1 MKNYLNVSVY
11 ISSEQDESYKVRVT
25 SDQGQGSSTFVAPF
39 ALSDIEGAMFA
50 RSDSR
55 GFGIGDGKKPA
66 TGARS
71 VTDYGVELFE
81 ALFQG
86 ETRDL
91 LSRMEA
97 EARRLPNTGVRIRLS
112 LNLAGPNMAEI
123 AALPWE
129 VMTRRNDTPM
139 VISTQTVFVRS
150 LDTPRPVDPRPFT
163 PPLKILVLRS
173 NPDGSGV
180 LNLKRESDTLASI
193 WAKLPNVEVDFVEPV
208 KAKIL
213 DQLAQEDYH
222 VLHYMGHGD
231 FDADRG
237 GMLLLENE
245 DGSAHLVSATDF
257 AAWLHDEPLRL
268 VFLNACSTGATP
280 ERSGPHP
287 YTGVAAALINNGVPA
302 VVAMQFPISDQAA
315 IDFARTF
322 YFRISQGLPVDAA
335 AAEGRKALYS
345 NEASEWITPVLYLR
359 AGDGNLFS
367 ASAAGTGTSETAQ
380 VAQLVQTPVPP
391 APEPVTKPKIAAL
404 MSATAEPEPESKGI
418 LGFMSKSVLLA
429 ILGTLVTVIVLFGWV
444 VSSTDAPMTPDAAPV
459 AEAAPAPTTA
469 PETAA
474 SAQTA
479 IDAVT
484 VGQWQQE
491 AGFID
496 GTSAHILQTIGIE
509 DIQTLAASGDA
520 RAQYIEGLYWL
531 GVNQNYDAPP
541 WNQGTWDDAA
551 RQQAGVDYARV
562 TALSAEA
569 HFAPAQYQMALID
582 RFANGDGT
590 QPWSPVARDWLQQAA
605 DQGHVP
611 SANELAGR

>member
-1 MKNYLNVSVY
+1 MKNYLNVSVH
-11 ISSEQDESYKVRVT
+11 ISSASDNSYEVRVA

-39 ALSDIEGAMFA
+39 ALGDIQGAMFGTGA
-50 RSDSR
+50 SR
-55 GFGIGDGKKPA
+55 GFGTGDAKKAAPPP
-66 TGARS
+66 RS
-71 VTDYGVELFE
+71 VTDLGVELFE

-112 LNLAGPNMAEI
+112 LNLAGANMAEI

-129 VMTRRNDTPM
+129 VMTRRNNAPM

-150 LDTPRPVDPRPFT
+150 LDTPRPIDPRPFT

-173 NPDGSGV
+173 NPAGSGV
-180 LNLKRESDTLASI
+180 LNLKRESDALETI

-231 FDADRG
+231 FDSDHG
-237 GMLLLENE
+237 GMLLLEND

-322 YFRISQGLPVDAA
+322 YVRISQGLPVDAA

-345 NEASEWITPVLYLR
+345 NEATEWITPVLYLR

-367 ASAAGTGTSETAQ
+367 AAAAGPSPAASAQ
-380 VAQLVQTPVPP
+380 VTPLVPIPVPP
-391 APEPVTKPKIAAL
+391 APPKPKVATL
-404 MSATAEPEPESKGI
+404 MSAPAATEPKTTSEGALAFLSKP
-418 LGFMSKSVLLA
+418 VLLA
-429 ILGTLVTVIVLFGWV
+429 ILGTLVTVFGLFLWAVWPSDEPIV
-444 VSSTDAPMTPDAAPV
+444 TEPAPI
-459 AEAAPAPTTA
+459 AEAAAAVP
-469 PETAA
+469 AA
-474 SAQTA
+474 SPVETRALDA

-484 VGQWQQE
+484 VGQWAQE

-496 GTSAHILQTIGIE
+496 GTAAQIIQNIGIE
-509 DIQTLAASGDA
+509 DIQALAATGDA

-531 GVNQNYDAPP
+531 GVNQNYDAAP
-541 WNQGTWDDAA
+541 WAQERRDDAE
-551 RQQAGVDYARV
+551 RQQAGTVYARFM
-562 TALSAEA
+562 AQSAAA

-605 DQGHVP
+605 DQGHGP
-611 SANELAGR
+611 SAEELAGR

>member
-1 MKNYLNVSVY
+1 
-11 ISSEQDESYKVRVT
+11 
-25 SDQGQGSSTFVAPF
+25 
-39 ALSDIEGAMFA
+39 
-50 RSDSR
+50 
-55 GFGIGDGKKPA
+55 
-66 TGARS
+66 
-71 VTDYGVELFE
+71 
-81 ALFQG
+81 
-86 ETRDL
+86 
-91 LSRMEA
+91 
-97 EARRLPNTGVRIRLS
+97 
-112 LNLAGPNMAEI
+112 NLAGPNMAEI

-129 VMTRRNDTPM
+129 VMTRRNDSPM

-150 LDTPRPVDPRPFT
+150 LDSPRPTDPRPFT

-173 NPDGSGV
+173 NPEGSGV
-180 LNLKRESDTLASI
+180 LNLKRESDALESI

-257 AAWLHDEPLRL
+257 AVWLKDEPLRL
-268 VFLNACSTGATP
+268 VFLNACSTGTTP
-280 ERSGPHP
+280 ARNGPHP
-287 YTGVAAALINNGVPA
+287 YTGVAAALINTGVPA

-345 NEASEWITPVLYLR
+345 NEATEWITPVLYLR

-367 ASAAGTGTSETAQ
+367 VGEAEATK
-380 VAQLVQTPVPP
+380 VAEAKVESLVEIPVPP
-391 APEPVTKPKIAAL
+391 APTPITKANIASL
-404 MSATAEPEPESKGI
+404 MHDPAQPTAKGGFFSKP
-418 LGFMSKSVLLA
+418 VLLA
-429 ILGTLVTVIVLFGWV
+429 IGGTLLV
-444 VSSTDAPMTPDAAPV
+444 VFLLLAWLISSTPEGSAPAGEAAAAPT
-459 AEAAPAPTTA
+459 EAIAATPATA

-474 SAQTA
+474 SALAA

-484 VGQWQQE
+484 YGQWQQE

-496 GTSAHILQTIGIE
+496 GTAAHILQTIGIE
-509 DIQTLAASGDA
+509 DIQALAASGDA
-520 RAQYIEGLYWL
+520 RAQYIVGLYWL
-531 GVNQNYDAPP
+531 GVNQSYDAPP

-551 RQQAGVDYARV
+551 RQQASADYENVIAR
-562 TALSAEA
+562 SAEA
-569 HFAPAQYQMALID
+569 HFPPAQYQMALID

-590 QPWSPVARDWLQQAA
+590 QPWSPVAREWLQRAA
-605 DQGHVP
+605 NQDHAP
-611 SANELAGR
+611 SVNALAENQ